1 MTVQTLTP
9 ESNSDSNSSTSSTAS
24 TETEIRLSSS
34 EAPAK
39 TVTITQPDDWHIH
52 LRDGAALPTTVAHAA
67 QSFNRV
73 ICMPNLV
80 PPVKTTAEAIA
91 YRERILAALDAS
103 SIAQARKDA
112 FDPRMT
118 LYLTDHTTAKDIQE
132 AAKSGLVQAVKLYP
146 AGATT
151 NSADGV
157 TDINKCVDV
166 FDAMEAH
173 NLPLLIHGEVTSAHV
188 DIFDREKRFLD
199 EVLSQIIAKFPTLKI
214 VVEHITTSDAAD
226 FVLEQGNQVAATIT
240 PQHLLFNRNHLLVGG
255 IKPHFYCLPILK
267 REQHQRVLLDVAT
280 SGNPKF
286 FLGTDSAPH
295 ATHAKENACGCAGC
309 YSAANA
315 LPLYATAFD
324 SVGKIDKLEGFA
336 SRFGAQFYG
345 LPINQSTITLIKQP
359 MTVPSAYPYLQ
370 SSADN
375 NTLTPLMAGEVLP
388 WSIKG

>member
-1 MTVQTLTP
+1 MIAAQLDSLLLPYKDIERDDTMTDSIRELTL
-9 ESNSDSNSSTSSTAS
+9 
-24 TETEIRLSSS
+24 L
-34 EAPAK
+34 
-39 TVTITQPDDWHIH
+39 QPDDWHIH
-52 LRDGAALPTTVAHAA
+52 LRDDKALATTVPHAA

-80 PPVKTTAEAIA
+80 PPVKNIDAAQA
-91 YRERILAALDAS
+91 YRERILQHLAASDLSAE
-103 SIAQARKDA
+103 RKVA

-118 LYLTDHTTAKDIQE
+118 LYLTDQTTAQDIE
-132 AAKSGLVQAVKLYP
+132 MAAKSGIVQAVKLYP

-157 TDINKCVDV
+157 TDINACVDV
-166 FDAMEAH
+166 FEALEKY
-173 NLPLLIHGEVTSAHV
+173 NLPLLLHGEVTHDHV

-199 EVLSQIIAKFPTLKI
+199 EVLAQIIVKFPTMKI
-214 VVEHITTSDAAD
+214 VLEHITTSDAAD
-226 FVLEQGNQVAATIT
+226 FVLEQGNQIAATIT
-240 PQHLLFNRNHLLVGG
+240 PQHLMFNRNHLLVGG

-267 REQHQRVLLDVAT
+267 RESHQKVLLDVAT

-295 ATHAKENACGCAGC
+295 ATNAKESACGCAGC

-345 LPINQSTITLIKQP
+345 LPLNDSTITLINTP
-359 MTVPSAYPYLQ
+359 MQVPTHYPYFDGA
-370 SSADN
+370 S
-375 NTLTPLMAGEVLP
+375 LTPLLAGETLP
-388 WSIKG
+388 WSIKA

>member
-1 MTVQTLTP
+1 MTDPIATDQSPLIN
-9 ESNSDSNSSTSSTAS
+9 SSDSSVQS
-24 TETEIRLSSS
+24 I
-34 EAPAK
+34 
-39 TVTITQPDDWHIH
+39 TILQPDDWHIH
-52 LRDGAALPTTVAHAA
+52 LRDGDALNTTVAHAA

-80 PPVKTTAEAIA
+80 PPVKTLPDAIA
-91 YRERILAALDAS
+91 YRDRIMAAVERS
-103 SIAQARKDA
+103 SISDARKQA

-118 LYLTDHTTAKDIQE
+118 LYLTDHTTADDIKQ
-132 AAKSGLVQAVKLYP
+132 AATSGLVNAVKLYP

-157 TDINKCVDV
+157 TNINKCVDV
-166 FDAMEAH
+166 FDALEKH
-173 NLPLLIHGEVTSAHV
+173 GLPLLVHSEVTDSHV
-188 DIFDREKRFLD
+188 DIFDREKRFLED
-199 EVLSQIIAKFPTLKI
+199 VLSQISAKFPALKI

-226 FVLEQGNQVAATIT
+226 FVLAQGNQVAATIT

-267 REQHQRVLLDVAT
+267 REKHQKVLLDVAT

-309 YSAANA
+309 YSASIA

-324 SVGKIDKLEGFA
+324 SVGKIERLEGFA
-336 SRFGAQFYG
+336 SRFGPQFYG
-345 LPINQSTITLIKQP
+345 LPLNYSTITLVKSP
-359 MTVPSAYPYLQ
+359 MTVPSSYSYMTD
-370 SSADN
+370 SSV
-375 NTLTPLMAGEVLP
+375 TPLMAGDSLP
-388 WSIKG
+388 WSIQA

>member
-1 MTVQTLTP
+1 MIVGQYHSLLFPVYDDIERDDLMTDSIRELT
-9 ESNSDSNSSTSSTAS
+9 
-24 TETEIRLSSS
+24 IL
-34 EAPAK
+34 
-39 TVTITQPDDWHIH
+39 QPDDWHIH
-52 LRDGAALPTTVAHAA
+52 LRDGKALGTTVPHAA
-67 QSFNRV
+67 GSFNRV

-80 PPVKTTAEAIA
+80 PPVKTVDDARA
-91 YRERILAALDAS
+91 YRERIMTHLQNSDISAER
-103 SIAQARKDA
+103 IAA

-118 LYLTDHTTAKDIQE
+118 LYLTDNTTPQDIE
-132 AAKSGLVQAVKLYP
+132 MAAKSGIVQAVKLYP

-157 TDINKCVDV
+157 TDISACVDV
-166 FDAMEAH
+166 FEALEKYD
-173 NLPLLIHGEVTSAHV
+173 LPLLLHGEVTQDHV

-199 EVLSQIIAKFPTLKI
+199 EVLAQIIVKFPTLKI

-226 FVLEQGNQVAATIT
+226 FVLAQGNHIAATIT
-240 PQHLLFNRNHLLVGG
+240 PQHLMFNRNHLLVGG

-267 REQHQRVLLDVAT
+267 RESHQKVLLDVAT

-295 ATHAKENACGCAGC
+295 ATDKKEATCGCAGC
-309 YSAANA
+309 YSASIA

-345 LPINQSTITLIKQP
+345 LPVNQSTITLINTP
-359 MTVPSAYPYLQ
+359 MQVPNAYPYFDGT
-370 SSADN
+370 S
-375 NTLTPLMAGEVLP
+375 LTPLLAGETLP
-388 WSIKG
+388 WSIKD

>member
-1 MTVQTLTP
+1 MTEAALTL
-9 ESNSDSNSSTSSTAS
+9 SNSTQSQS
-24 TETEIRLSSS
+24 
-34 EAPAK
+34 PQ
-39 TVTITQPDDWHIH
+39 TITLRQPDDWHIH
-52 LRDGAALPTTVAHAA
+52 LRDGAALATTVTHAA

-73 ICMPNLV
+73 MCMPNLV
-80 PPVKTTAEAIA
+80 PPVKTAKDAIA
-91 YRERILAALDAS
+91 YRERILAALNAS
-103 SIAQARKDA
+103 DLPAERKAA

-118 LYLTDHTTAKDIQE
+118 LYLTDHTTPQDIID
-132 AAKSGLVQAVKLYP
+132 AAKSGVVQAVKLYP

-157 TDINKCVDV
+157 TNINRCVEV

-173 NLPLLIHGEVTSAHV
+173 QLPLLVHGEVTSDSV
-188 DIFDREKRFLD
+188 DIFDREKRFLE

-226 FVLEQGNQVAATIT
+226 FVLAQGNQVAATIT

-267 REQHQRVLLDVAT
+267 RQQHQQVLLDVAT

-309 YSAANA
+309 YSAAIA
-315 LPLYATAFD
+315 LPLYAAAFD

-345 LPINQSTITLIKQP
+345 LPINEATTTLKKQP
-359 MTVPSAYPYLQ
+359 FDVPSHYPYFDG
-370 SSADN
+370 S
-375 NTLTPLMAGEVLP
+375 TVTPLMAGDSLP
-388 WSIKG
+388 WSYADSSAAD

>member
-1 MTVQTLTP
+1 MIAAQQDSPPFTPVYDDIERDDTMTDSIRELT
-9 ESNSDSNSSTSSTAS
+9 
-24 TETEIRLSSS
+24 IL
-34 EAPAK
+34 
-39 TVTITQPDDWHIH
+39 QPDDWHIH
-52 LRDGAALPTTVAHAA
+52 LRDDKALATTVPHAA

-80 PPVKTTAEAIA
+80 PPVKNVDDAHA
-91 YRERILAALDAS
+91 YRARIMQQLEASDLSTERKA
-103 SIAQARKDA
+103 A

-118 LYLTDHTTAKDIQE
+118 LYLTDNTSAHDIE
-132 AAKSGLVQAVKLYP
+132 MAAKSGIVQAVKLYP

-157 TDINKCVDV
+157 TDINARVDI
-166 FDAMEAH
+166 FEALEKY
-173 NLPLLIHGEVTSAHV
+173 NLPLLLHGEVTHDHV

-199 EVLSQIIAKFPTLKI
+199 EVLAQIIVKFPTMKI
-214 VVEHITTSDAAD
+214 VMEHITTSDAAD
-226 FVLEQGNQVAATIT
+226 FVLAQGNQVAATIT
-240 PQHLLFNRNHLLVGG
+240 PQHLMFNRNHLLVGG

-267 REQHQRVLLDVAT
+267 RESHQKILLDVAT

-295 ATHAKENACGCAGC
+295 ATNAKESACGCAGC

-345 LPINQSTITLIKQP
+345 LPVLESTITLINTP
-359 MTVPSAYPYLQ
+359 MQVPTDYPYFDG
-370 SSADN
+370 SS
-375 NTLTPLMAGEVLP
+375 LTPLMAGEMLP
-388 WSIKG
+388 WSIKD

>member
-1 MTVQTLTP
+1 MTDSIRELTL
-9 ESNSDSNSSTSSTAS
+9 
-24 TETEIRLSSS
+24 L
-34 EAPAK
+34 
-39 TVTITQPDDWHIH
+39 QPDDWHIH
-52 LRDGAALPTTVAHAA
+52 LRDDKALATTVPHAA

-80 PPVKTTAEAIA
+80 PPVKNIYAAQA
-91 YRERILAALDAS
+91 YRERILQHLEAS
-103 SIAQARKDA
+103 DLSAERKAA

-118 LYLTDHTTAKDIQE
+118 LYLTDQTTAQDIE
-132 AAKSGLVQAVKLYP
+132 MAAKSGIVQAVKLYP

-157 TDINKCVDV
+157 TDINACVDV
-166 FDAMEAH
+166 FEALEKY
-173 NLPLLIHGEVTSAHV
+173 NLPLLLHGEVTHDHV

-199 EVLSQIIAKFPTLKI
+199 EVLAQIIVKFPTMKI
-214 VVEHITTSDAAD
+214 VLEHITTSDAAD

-240 PQHLLFNRNHLLVGG
+240 PQHLMFNRNHLLVGG

-267 REQHQRVLLDVAT
+267 RESHQKVLLDVAT

-295 ATHAKENACGCAGC
+295 ATNAKESACGCAGC

-345 LPINQSTITLIKQP
+345 LPVNESTITLINTP
-359 MTVPSAYPYLQ
+359 MQVPNNYPYFDGA
-370 SSADN
+370 S
-375 NTLTPLMAGEVLP
+375 LTPLLAGETLP
-388 WSIKG
+388 WSIKA

>member
-1 MTVQTLTP
+1 MIAAQQHSPFLPYKDIERDDTMNDSIRELT
-9 ESNSDSNSSTSSTAS
+9 
-24 TETEIRLSSS
+24 IL
-34 EAPAK
+34 
-39 TVTITQPDDWHIH
+39 QPDDWHIH
-52 LRDGAALPTTVAHAA
+52 LRDDKALATTVPHAA

-80 PPVKTTAEAIA
+80 PPVKNVDDAHA
-91 YRERILAALDAS
+91 YRARIMQHLEASNLSAERKA
-103 SIAQARKDA
+103 A

-118 LYLTDHTTAKDIQE
+118 LYLTDNTTAHDIE
-132 AAKSGLVQAVKLYP
+132 MAAKSGIVQAVKLYP

-157 TDINKCVDV
+157 TDINACVDV
-166 FDAMEAH
+166 FEALEKY
-173 NLPLLIHGEVTSAHV
+173 NLPLLLHGEVTHDHV

-199 EVLSQIIAKFPTLKI
+199 EVLAQIIAKFPTMKI
-214 VVEHITTSDAAD
+214 VMEHITTSDAAD
-226 FVLEQGNQVAATIT
+226 FVLEQGNQIAATIT
-240 PQHLLFNRNHLLVGG
+240 PQHLMFNRNHLLVGG

-267 REQHQRVLLDVAT
+267 RKSHQKVLLDVAT

-295 ATHAKENACGCAGC
+295 ATDKKEATCGCAGC
-309 YSAANA
+309 YSAATA

-345 LPINQSTITLIKQP
+345 LPVNESSITLINTP
-359 MTVPSAYPYLQ
+359 MQVPTNYPYFDG
-370 SSADN
+370 SS
-375 NTLTPLMAGEVLP
+375 LTPLMAGETLP
-388 WSIKG
+388 WSIKD